1 MKYFTRLIC
10 ILLLLGAT
18 LSVSSRDLKGV
29 SVPDSD
35 KQTVELVINGDKYPI
50 QNVSP
55 NAQVDVYSIIGTKV
69 TSFRIK
75 AGACDSSITLPKG
88 YYILKIEDSTRKIAV
103 K

>member
-1 MKYFTRLIC
+1 MKYLTRLIC
-10 ILLLLGAT
+10 ILLLSGAS
-18 LSVSSRDLKGV
+18 LSASSRDLKGSSV
-29 SVPDSD
+29 SDSD

-50 QNVSP
+50 QNVNP
-55 NAQVDVYSIIGTKV
+55 NALVDVYSIIGTKV
-69 TSFRIK
+69 ASFRMK